1 MNKNQLKQLRFLY
14 QEVNMIQEQINSLQ
28 MESAAVSAS
37 DKEWPYCKHTEIITG
52 LPSLEDQRKR
62 HQLERRKA
70 KCQKQIG
77 QIEYYIYHVE
87 DSLIRQLLQYRYMEG
102 LKWNEIAA
110 KTGDKYSADY
120 LRITL
125 DNFLKR
131 Q

>member
-37 DKEWPYCKHTEIITG
+37 DKEWPYCKYTEIITG
-52 LPSLEDQRKR
+52 LPSLADQRKR

-70 KCQKQIG
+70 KCQKQIE

-102 LKWNEIAA
+102 LKWNDIAA
-110 KTGDKYSADY
+110 KMGQNYSEEQ
-120 LRITL
+120 LKKRL
-125 DNFLKR
+125 QRFLKKI
-131 Q
+131 